1 MGDMLHTEPIV
12 RIFLVLR
19 RLDVNSALG
28 ILTTPTVVRLFRYI
42 FEYSVLD
49 QSVPSQAYLLLYL

>member
-19 RLDVNSALG
+19 RLDVNSTLG

-42 FEYSVLD
+42 FEYSDLD
-49 QSVPSQAYLLLYL
+49 QSIPNQA

>member
-19 RLDVNSALG
+19 RLDVNSTLG

-49 QSVPSQAYLLLYL
+49 QSAPNQILFHL